1 MKLTMRTSGKG
12 APDELPKSGGEG
24 EREKDEFAE
33 QRRAMVDEQIRE
45 RGVGSP
51 RVLEALLTVPRH
63 KFVPEESVSAAY
75 ADQPLPI
82 GEGQT
87 ISQPF
92 MVAVMT
98 EALELT
104 ESERVLEVGTGSGYQ
119 AAVLSLMAREVFTVE
134 SNASLAIAARRRLAR
149 LGYTNVH
156 VHAGDGTLGLPE
168 LAPFDAIVV
177 TAAAP
182 KIPPPLVEQLAEG
195 GRLVIPVG
203 QVEHQELLQVRK
215 TGGQMTSRV
224 LHYCRFVPLVGRHG
238 WRSQLQG

>member
-1 MKLTMRTSGKG
+1 MRTNGKG
-12 APDELPKSGGEG
+12 APDELPKSGGAQET
-24 EREKDEFAE
+24 DDFAE
-33 QRRAMVDEQIRE
+33 LRRAMVEEQIRE
-45 RGVGSP
+45 RGVSSP

-63 KFVPEESVSAAY
+63 KFVPEESASAAY

-87 ISQPF
+87 ISQPY

-104 ESERVLEVGTGSGYQ
+104 GTERVLEIGTGSGYQ
-119 AAVLSLMAREVFTVE
+119 AAVLSLLAREVYTVE
-134 SNASLAIAARRRLAR
+134 SNTALAIAARQRLAR
-149 LGYTNVH
+149 LGYINVH

-182 KIPPPLVEQLAEG
+182 RIPPPLIEQLAEG

-203 QVEHQELLQVRK
+203 QADHQELLQVRK
-215 TGGQMTSRV
+215 TGGQAISRV
-224 LHYCRFVPLVGRHG
+224 LHYCRFVPLVGRYG
-238 WRSQLQG
+238 WRHELQG